1 MEGCQCQH
9 RQVSF
14 FHVARAHGLI
24 GIGSVSTADGS
35 ALIRM
40 GDTTMVCGIK
50 AEIAEPD
57 AARPNEGFISRPI
70 HRVL

>member
-1 MEGCQCQH
+1 M
-9 RQVSF
+9 
-14 FHVARAHGLI
+14 

-40 GDTTMVCGIK
+40 GDTTMVRGIK

-57 AARPNEGFISRPI
+57 AARPNEGFIST
-70 HRVL
+70 